1 MKASIITASV
11 FSASVLALGS
21 SVAPAA
27 ADVVERQV
35 TETETTTV
43 SGTVSEIS
51 PSSRIVIQSS
61 SGAPKTYTINKSTTF
76 VDEEGNTVTYDQVQ
90 GRPVRIYVHET
101 TREEPVVV
109 ERVVVS
115 KPAAPRVLQ
124 RSETRVETTEED

>member
-1 MKASIITASV
+1 MRASIIAASMV
-11 FSASVLALGS
+11 ALGL
-21 SVAPAA
+21 SVAPAR
-27 ADVVERQV
+27 ADVVERQI

-43 SGTVSEIS
+43 TGTVSEIT
-51 PSSRIVIQSS
+51 PSSRIVIQSQ
-61 SGAPKTYTINKSTTF
+61 SGGPKTYTINKSTTF
-76 VDEEGNTVTYDQVQ
+76 VDEEGNTVTYDQLQ

-115 KPAAPRVLQ
+115 KPVAPRVLQ

>member
-1 MKASIITASV
+1 MKASIIAASIV
-11 FSASVLALGS
+11 ALEL
-21 SVAPAA
+21 SVAPAR
-27 ADVVERQV
+27 ADVVERQI

-43 SGTVSEIS
+43 TGTVSEIT
-51 PSSRIVIQSS
+51 PSSRIVIQSQ
-61 SGAPKTYTINKSTTF
+61 SGGPKTYTINKSTTF
-76 VDEEGNTVTYDQVQ
+76 VDEEGNTVTYDQLQ

-115 KPAAPRVLQ
+115 KPVAPRVLQ